1 MNNGPNPKRILYVE
15 NGIGYGGAII
25 CLRHLVRHLD
35 RSLYLPMVITGRT
48 GPQYEEIGQDALW
61 KHIPDRH
68 FDTVAWRTKLETAK
82 VINQNPA
89 LNFIATQ
96 IIARADDIFNFLP
109 FFISLLWTAWR
120 FDADLI
126 HANNDPV
133 CNRAALLVA
142 KMLGI
147 PSICHIRGNPV
158 PFEAAKFFYRL
169 PDFFIP
175 VSNWVAERMRD
186 LLFVPD
192 QKMQV
197 VYDGIN
203 LDKLDLTADGRLFR
217 QQYDIPEDA
226 YVVGLVGLLIPW
238 KGQDLFID
246 AAKILKEKIPNLKM
260 PIIGGTP
267 VDCIEYENK
276 LRQRVTTEGLEN
288 IVVFTGHIDK
298 METVYNGLDI
308 VVSAS
313 TNPEPLGTVVIEAM
327 AIKRPIVGPNHGGAA
342 EMLAHYETGMLFKPG
357 DNMELASVI
366 QELHAKPDLAHRLGD
381 NANKKAFR
389 IFSVYAHKEKVQTL
403 YDKILKKQMPST
415 F

>member
-1 MNNGPNPKRILYVE
+1 MKKGTDPKRILYVE

-25 CLRHLVRHLD
+25 CLRHLVRNLD
-35 RSLYLPMVITGRT
+35 RERFLPMVITGRT
-48 GPQYEEIGQDALW
+48 GPQYEEIAQDALW

-68 FDTVAWRTKLETAK
+68 FDPVAWRAKLKNSTS
-82 VINQNPA
+82 INKNAA
-89 LNFIATQ
+89 LSLIANQ
-96 IIARADDIFNFLP
+96 LIARADDIFNFLP

-120 FDADLI
+120 FKADLI

-142 KMLGI
+142 KTLGI

-158 PFEAAKFFYRL
+158 PFGSANFFYKL

-186 LLFVPD
+186 LLNVPNE
-192 QKMQV
+192 KMQV

-217 QQYDIPEDA
+217 QKFNIPEDA

-246 AAKILKEKIPNLKM
+246 AAKILKDQIPNLKM

-288 IVVFTGHIDK
+288 IIVFTGHIDK
-298 METVYNGLDI
+298 MESVYNGLDI

-313 TNPEPLGTVVIEAM
+313 TDPEPLGTVVIESMAM
-327 AIKRPIVGPNHGGAA
+327 GRAIIGPDHGGAA
-342 EMLAHYETGMLFKPG
+342 EMIGNAETGLLFK
-357 DNMELASVI
+357 
-366 QELHAKPDLAHRLGD
+366 AKIHHDFCDAVL
-381 NANKKAFR
+381 R
-389 IFSVYAHKEKVQTL
+389 IFSDTKLASKLQKNAQQKAFEMFSIKAHTDKVQTI
-403 YDKILKKQMPST
+403 YHKIT
-415 F
+415 C

>member
-1 MNNGPNPKRILYVE
+1 MNNGAKPKRILFVE

-25 CLRHLVRHLD
+25 CLRHLARNLD
-35 RSLYLPMVITGRT
+35 RELFLPMVITGRT
-48 GPQYEEIGQDALW
+48 GPQYEEIAQDALW

-68 FDTVAWRTKLETAK
+68 FDAVAWRNKLKTTRSLNK
-82 VINQNPA
+82 IPA
-89 LNFIATQ
+89 FSFIANQ
-96 IIARADDIFNFLP
+96 LIARADDIFNFLP

-120 FDADLI
+120 FEADLI

-142 KMLGI
+142 KTLGI
-147 PSICHIRGNPV
+147 PSICHIRSNPV
-158 PFEAAKFFYRL
+158 PFKAAKIFYQL

-175 VSNWVAERMRD
+175 VSNWVAERMRE
-186 LLFVPD
+186 LLGIPD
-192 QKMQV
+192 AKMQV

-203 LDKLDLTADGRLFR
+203 LDQLDLNADGRLFR
-217 QQYDIPEDA
+217 QKYHIPEDA

-267 VDCIEYENK
+267 DDCIEYENR
-276 LRQRVTTEGLEN
+276 LRERVTTEDLEN
-288 IVVFTGHIDK
+288 IIVFTGHTDK
-298 METVYNGLDI
+298 MEAVYNGLDI

-313 TNPEPLGTVVIEAM
+313 TDPEPLGTVVIEAM
-327 AIKRPIVGPNHGGAA
+327 AMKRALVAPNHGGAR
-342 EMLAHYETGMLFKPG
+342 EMLTNYETGMLFTPG
-357 DNMELASVI
+357 DEIELAYAI
-366 QELHAKPDLAHRLGD
+366 QELYEKRDLAHQLGD

-389 IFSVYAHKEKVQTL
+389 IFSVHEHKEKAQDL
-403 YDKILKKQMPST
+403 YKKIL
-415 F
+415 